1 MARVKLTFNMATEV
15 VGNKEGGL
23 LIVTDQD
30 ETRQVAIPC
39 DERTLSTFVHRLG
52 NMGTDEQDLADVM
65 VKILEWQTELDLEI
79 VIDNV
84 KNGRY
89 HAIISNRATLAQ
101 LPLRGEDAVL
111 LNFISDDKIP
121 LYMEQYLFEKQS
133 SEFNANAR
141 GISLPVNAISDEMLK
156 EALRK
161 AIADENYELASKI
174 NEEVKWR
181 GLDLNDASAPDD
193 REE

>member
-1 MARVKLTFNMATEV
+1 
-15 VGNKEGGL
+15 
-23 LIVTDQD
+23 
-30 ETRQVAIPC
+30 
-39 DERTLSTFVHRLG
+39 
-52 NMGTDEQDLADVM
+52 MGTDEQDLADVM

-141 GISLPVNAISDEMLK
+141 GISLPVNAISDEMFK

-174 NEEVKWR
+174 NEEVKRR